1 MGTPCNFASYLLKLH
16 HWYYHDLQ
24 RYPLDWIVPHLAAI
38 CKAYFMAITCL
49 YYKNFLQQGLAYTI
63 YRLGQG
69 TFKNYVEKDQHP
81 RRQHKEALTI
91 KQVYDCSLI
100 GLFLSLIL
108 LLVYLP
114 AHRDRKTSWKK
125 WAQLLAII
133 FEGSGQFLF
142 QNH

>member
-16 HWYYHDLQ
+16 DWYYHDLQ

-69 TFKNYVEKDQHP
+69 TFKNCVENLEDQHP
-81 RRQHKEALTI
+81 RRQHKHNQCNLSPHGLVVRIYLAFTQEA
-91 KQVYDCSLI
+91 QV
-100 GLFLSLIL
+100 
-108 LLVYLP
+108 
-114 AHRDRKTSWKK
+114 
-125 WAQLLAII
+125 
-133 FEGSGQFLF
+133 QFLVW
-142 QNH
+142 